1 MDKLIKY
8 ARVTDKVL
16 SVIRVILLVA
26 AALAV
31 VALLIGIGLAGPLVD
46 YIGRSPDQFWTITS
60 SVIQLKVTGAAMA
73 MTAGG
78 VRLLFASF
86 LLVLLVLVA
95 IALRLVQHFKGL
107 MAAIMDGRPF
117 SAESTSKVRRI
128 GVLVIVYGF
137 VTPIAS
143 MIPVLFMMHAMQLP
157 DGIQISPQYNINGL
171 AIVAG
176 LLILLLSLVFDYGA
190 QLQRQSDETL

>member
-1 MDKLIKY
+1 MNKLVKY
-8 ARVTDKVL
+8 ARVADKVL

-26 AALAV
+26 AALAL
-31 VALLIGIGLAGPLVD
+31 VALLIGVGLAKPLVD
-46 YIGRSPDQFWTITS
+46 YIGRSPDNFWTLTS

-73 MTAGG
+73 ITVGG
-78 VRLLFASF
+78 IRLLFASF
-86 LLVLLVLVA
+86 VVVLAMLLA
-95 IALRLVQHFKGL
+95 ISLRLIQHFKGL
-107 MAAIMDGRPF
+107 MVAMMDARPF
-117 SAESTSKVRRI
+117 SAESTSKVHRI
-128 GVLVIVYGF
+128 GALVIIYGF

-143 MIPVLFMMHAMQLP
+143 MIPALFMMHAMQLP
-157 DGIQISPQYNINGL
+157 AGIRLSPQYNINGL